1 MEHRKYPR
9 LNAAE
14 MDISIS
20 DKIGF
25 SSGTVKDVSRFGVCI
40 TDIPRRLQLENDC
53 ITVIIN
59 NRDKRFKLQLKPQW
73 EKQDGLTI
81 ATGTIIDEAP
91 WEWAELIMEMERQH
105 TFSSMQSPHIPQ
117 LRGFVK
123 TLRRGIVV
131 KKSPSVLQ

>member
-9 LNAAE
+9 LSAAG

-25 SSGTVKDVSRFGVCI
+25 STGTVKDISRFGVCI
-40 TDIPRRLQLENDC
+40 TDIPRKLQPKNDC

-73 EKQDGLTI
+73 EKQDGLTM
-81 ATGTIIDEAP
+81 ATGTVIDEVP
-91 WEWAELIMEMERQH
+91 WEWATLIMQLERQNNPPAVKY
-105 TFSSMQSPHIPQ
+105 PHILKKQ
-117 LRGFVK
+117 RLVK
-123 TLRRGIVV
+123 TLHSGFVD
-131 KKSPSVLQ
+131 KPPQKSH